1 MPFYL
6 SPTMNY
12 SDLINTGGV
21 SLILL
26 AFILLTMGKTK
37 QQDVTYNLLNLI
49 GAGLACYGS
58 VLIHAVPFIVLEA
71 VWCIVAVYGL
81 MKKAS

>member
-1 MPFYL
+1 MDFA
-6 SPTMNY
+6 NI
-12 SDLINTGGV
+12 INSCGV

-26 AFILLTMGKTK
+26 AFFLLTIQKVK
-37 QQDVTYNLLNLI
+37 QQDPIYNLLNLV

-71 VWCIVAVYGL
+71 VWCLVATYGL
-81 MKKAS
+81 LKRA

>member
-1 MPFYL
+1 MD
-6 SPTMNY
+6 TANI
-12 SDLINTGGV
+12 INSFGV

-26 AFILLTMGKTK
+26 AFFLLTIGKLK
-37 QQDVTYNLLNLI
+37 QQDRAYNLINLI

-71 VWCIVAVYGL
+71 VWCLVAIYGL
-81 MKKAS
+81 LKSV

>member
-1 MPFYL
+1 MDAA
-6 SPTMNY
+6 NI
-12 SDLINTGGV
+12 INSFGV

-26 AFILLTMGKTK
+26 AFFLLTIGKLR
-37 QQDVTYNLLNLI
+37 QQDPAYNLINLV

-71 VWCIVAVYGL
+71 VWCLVAIYGL
-81 MKKAS
+81 LKRAS